1 MSRETQFIN
10 KMAKKKPSKKKV
22 KITFNDE
29 QFEAHCLDS
38 VSADMRKWDIP
49 WFVGVIGKPNSDDI
63 KIMVAGKPANIDK
76 SDNIIYMKSLMTVAI
91 IALEQGLN
99 DKKQGFDIIDT

>member
-1 MSRETQFIN
+1 MSRETQYTN
-10 KMAKKKPSKKKV
+10 KMTKRKPKKKC
-22 KITFNDE
+22 TFNDE

-38 VSADMRKWDIP
+38 VSADMRKWNIP
-49 WFVGVIGKPNSDDI
+49 WFVGVFGKPNSDDI

-76 SDNIIYMKSLMTVAI
+76 AEEIIYMKSLMTMAI
-91 IALEQGLN
+91 IALEQGIS